1 MLTFFKFAQ
10 FTYFSILPIYFSILH
25 NLTLIRVFFLYQPN
39 ISTKIP
45 FPLSFVGIYMFYL
58 NLKISLLLVFES
70 SKGFSLSTHQVHLPQ
85 NPSPTNSLACCD
97 FWCIHLLPLLLHLLI
112 NYLHNGAQ
120 IPCASTPLFGRDFEF
135 FSFPV

>member
-45 FPLSFVGIYMFYL
+45 FSLSFVGIFMFYL
-58 NLKISLLLVFES
+58 HLKISLLLILEA
-70 SKGFSLSTHQVHLPQ
+70 SKGFYLSSHQVHLAY
-85 NPSPTNSLACCD
+85 NPSPTNSLACCA

-112 NYLHNGAQ
+112 NYLHNGAC
-120 IPCASTPLFGRDFEF
+120 IPCASTPLFGCDFEF
-135 FSFPV
+135 FSFLV